1 MRRSW
6 LNHAITTRSAS
17 SLLCRCQGTF
27 DWTNVRLATSSGI
40 GATAQPAP
48 PASRPNAQ
56 QLSRVVTRLVKAAEQ
71 GPDNPMWT
79 TTPDRGRRLDQELI
93 QAVTSSGGPTQRQN
107 FAFKVKKQKHRAQV
121 ETEDMFDIPELSGEP
136 SLTGIGDIR
145 AGFFVMSQ
153 R

>member
-40 GATAQPAP
+40 SATAQPTLP
-48 PASRPNAQ
+48 VSRPNAQ

-71 GPDNPMWT
+71 GLDNPMWI
-79 TTPDRGRRLDQELI
+79 TTPDRGRRLDQELV
-93 QAVTSSGGPTQRQN
+93 QAVTCAGGPTQRQN